1 MAVAALAQ
9 GVAPPILP
17 RELARLDRVEW
28 VLQRTSLANVLARF
42 ERGPGAGWCSGE
54 NVSTGNVSRGSDS
67 GIAMMKPSEEDN
79 VGRSRARE
87 GPREENKGG
96 KGTEDAEVRLGDG
109 RDRRGK
115 GQSRMSPGN
124 TETEI
129 PVEIGST
136 GDGGRVS
143 ASASA
148 DAPDDHIDGSE
159 TSPMTAEGETVSS
172 TQKQEQQEQRAQR
185 QRRREGLG
193 FSDESLN
200 WGEEEDDSDDSDC
213 HHDEEREEDERVATW
228 LAATFEFLRCG
239 RSSLLPPELRVEW
252 EARPDMG
259 LALLPADDSTRV
271 RDTRAIAGSSAEGEG
286 AVNIARPQTVG
297 GRLNTSASGGG
308 HGATRLTSNVDG
320 DGRRM
325 SSSWKGLFR
334 VGRAAGGRL
343 MTFHDLRLAL
353 TAQATPPGIM
363 RKRGT
368 AQDRLERRIVDERL
382 RTEQMTEALR
392 GNDRA
397 SVAENLYRPST
408 ALARSW
414 SGGKAGVGEKGG
426 NAL

>member
-1 MAVAALAQ
+1 SGSNIGSSNIDSRNSGHFQRRRAEGHEPPSSPIDIPKTLTAVEISPTGAAPNTALSLANPFVETSDAQTQARLPADPVASARAAVAVAALAQ

-259 LALLPADDSTRV
+259 LAL
-271 RDTRAIAGSSAEGEG
+271 
-286 AVNIARPQTVG
+286 
-297 GRLNTSASGGG
+297 
-308 HGATRLTSNVDG
+308 
-320 DGRRM
+320 
-325 SSSWKGLFR
+325 
-334 VGRAAGGRL
+334 
-343 MTFHDLRLAL
+343 
-353 TAQATPPGIM
+353 
-363 RKRGT
+363 
-368 AQDRLERRIVDERL
+368 
-382 RTEQMTEALR
+382 
-392 GNDRA
+392 
-397 SVAENLYRPST
+397 
-408 ALARSW
+408 
-414 SGGKAGVGEKGG
+414 
-426 NAL
+426 